1 MAPVTAATTIG
12 QLGQNLLQG
21 SSPSLTTLKKE
32 AEEKQK
38 RWREDR
44 SEAHRHHDCVE
55 REQNKLQKV
64 KDDVHWQCLLTVT
77 GAAGESRKRARCFT
91 KYANDKSSAP
101 KRARS
106 PDSYR
111 ASQPQLLEPDQT
123 PRHISLHHLGVPFSK
138 T

>member
-55 REQNKLQKV
+55 
-64 KDDVHWQCLLTVT
+64 
-77 GAAGESRKRARCFT
+77 
-91 KYANDKSSAP
+91 
-101 KRARS
+101 
-106 PDSYR
+106 
-111 ASQPQLLEPDQT
+111 
-123 PRHISLHHLGVPFSK
+123 
-138 T
+138 